1 MVYQSMMLFDFW
13 LEMSYK
19 EREVETMKPKSKN
32 LSLSSE
38 APPLK
43 LNNPEVTKLWIRAG
57 GRCEFDGCNEY
68 LLEDEFTG
76 IPVRIADIAHVVG
89 RGKNE
94 GSPRGQDPLPI
105 KDRNKSK
112 NLMLLCP
119 KHHRMIDKKEL
130 ASQFTK
136 DVLFKYKDVHENRIR
151 HLTSLGPERE
161 TTVICMTG
169 NIREN
174 NVSISAEEIR
184 KAVYESNGR
193 YPRFFV
199 DDNSIKI
206 DLTKLPE
213 KNLQLYWESGKQ
225 RIDHIV
231 ERQVFPAIESEEIKH
246 LSIFALARI
255 PFTIYLGYR
264 LGDKIAADIYQKHRD
279 GNEDWTWRKESET
292 FQFKSNLLQEKG
304 SDSNVALILSLSGR
318 IEPKELPDHISNDF
332 SIYEIMPE
340 GTEPNRSLVTSENTL
355 GAFRT
360 VYQRL
365 LREIE
370 KSHKGIKELH
380 LFPAI
385 PVSVAVVC
393 GRELLKDI
401 TPHLHVYD
409 KIEDEYIFALE
420 VK

>member
-1 MVYQSMMLFDFW
+1 
-13 LEMSYK
+13 
-19 EREVETMKPKSKN
+19 MKPRNKKSN
-32 LSLSSE
+32 SSSE

-43 LNNPEVTKLWIRAG
+43 ISDPEVTKLWIRAG

-76 IPVRIADIAHVVG
+76 IPVRIADIAHIIG
-89 RGKNE
+89 RGNSE
-94 GSPRGQDPLPI
+94 GSPRGQDPLPVE
-105 KDRNKSK
+105 KRNKSK

-119 KHHRMIDKKEL
+119 KHHRMIDKKDL

-136 DVLFKYKDVHENRIR
+136 DVLFKYKGVHENRIH

-161 TTVICMTG
+161 TTVICMIG

-174 NVSISAEEIR
+174 GVSISAEEIR

-199 DDNSIKI
+199 DENNIKI

-225 RIDHIV
+225 QIDHII
-231 ERQVFPAIESEEIKH
+231 ERQVLPAIESGEIKH
-246 LSIFALARI
+246 LSVFALARI
-255 PFTIYLGYR
+255 PFIIYLGNR
-264 LGDKIAADIYQKHRD
+264 LGDKIAIDIYQKHRD
-279 GNEDWTWRKESET
+279 GDEGWTWRKESET
-292 FQFKSNLLQEKG
+292 LQFRSNLIQGKDN
-304 SDSNVALILSLSGR
+304 DSGVALILSLSGK
-318 IEPKELPDHISNDF
+318 IKLEELPAYINDGF
-332 SIYEIMPE
+332 SIYEIAPE
-340 GTEPNRSLVTSENTL
+340 EIEPNRSLIISEDTL
-355 GAFRT
+355 SVFRT
-360 VYQRL
+360 IYQKL
-365 LREIE
+365 LRGIE
-370 KSHKGIKELH
+370 KSHKGIKEIH

-385 PVSVAVVC
+385 PLSVAVVC

-401 TPHLHVYD
+401 TPPLHVYD
-409 KIEDEYIFALE
+409 KVEDEYKFTME

>member
-1 MVYQSMMLFDFW
+1 
-13 LEMSYK
+13 MSYK
-19 EREVETMKPKSKN
+19 GSEIRVMKSKRKKP
-32 LSLSSE
+32 SSSNE

-43 LNNPEVTKLWIRAG
+43 LSDPEVTKLWIRAG

-76 IPVRIADIAHVVG
+76 IPVRIADIAHVIG
-89 RGKNE
+89 RGNSE
-94 GSPRGQDPLPI
+94 DSPRGQDPLPV
-105 KDRNKSK
+105 KERNKSK

-199 DDNSIKI
+199 NDNNIKI

-225 RIDHIV
+225 IIDHIV

-246 LSIFALARI
+246 LSIFTLARI

-264 LGDKIAADIYQKHRD
+264 LGDKIAIDIYQKHRD
-279 GNEDWTWRKESET
+279 GDEGWTWRKESET
-292 FQFKSNLLQEKG
+292 FQFRSNLIQKKD
-304 SDSNVALILSLSGR
+304 SDSGVALILSLSGK
-318 IEPKELPDHISNDF
+318 IALKELPAHINSDF
-332 SIYEIMPE
+332 NIYEITPE

-370 KSHKGIKELH
+370 KSYKGIKEIH

-385 PVSVAVVC
+385 PVSVAVLC

-409 KIEDEYIFALE
+409 KIGDEYKFTME